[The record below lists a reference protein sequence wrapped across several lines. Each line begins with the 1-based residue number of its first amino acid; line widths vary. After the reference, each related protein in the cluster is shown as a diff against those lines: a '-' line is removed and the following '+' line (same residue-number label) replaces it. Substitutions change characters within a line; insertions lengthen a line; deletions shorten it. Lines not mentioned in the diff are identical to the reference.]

1 VSSGDINT
9 DIYNFKVEMLRRLP
23 NDERLMYIDEA
34 MNDMFIENISE
45 KVMSLDEIREY
56 IDAHDQG

>member
-1 VSSGDINT
+1 
-9 DIYNFKVEMLRRLP
+9 MLRRRP

>member
-1 VSSGDINT
+1 MSSGDINT
-9 DIYNFKVEMLRRLP
+9 DIYNFKVEMLRRRP
-23 NDERLMYIDEA
+23 NDERLMYVDEA

>member
-9 DIYNFKVEMLRRLP
+9 DIYNFKVEMLRRRP

-34 MNDMFIENISE
+34 MNDMFIKNISE